1 MAGAGASSAGVGASS
16 SATRTAPPSG
26 TTRTAP
32 PSGTTMAAALGLSG
46 AVAGAVAKTAIA
58 PLERLKL
65 LAQTGQSTGGVLRSL
80 SRVAQHDGFWS
91 LWRGNSVNVARIIP
105 NKCVLLACS
114 DLYKDAVPFRQHL
127 SSPAVGGVAGAMA
140 GVSAC
145 LATYPLDLVRTR
157 QAGFLSEA
165 TGRPASYAG
174 GAWATLVAIRKEEGF
189 LALYR
194 GSLPT
199 VLGALPYEG
208 IKFGVYDFLRARLRA
223 ADGGGGSGGGPLS
236 RACCGAAAGLIAHI
250 LTYPNDTLRRRLQ
263 LQGAGGKAPAYSGY
277 FDCLSKLVR
286 REGWPSLYRGL
297 GITLVRTLPNTGIQ
311 FGVYEACKDYLRY
324 VEYRNAR

>member
-1 MAGAGASSAGVGASS
+1 MV
-16 SATRTAPPSG
+16 
-26 TTRTAP
+26 
-32 PSGTTMAAALGLSG
+32 
-46 AVAGAVAKTAIA
+46 K
-58 PLERLKL
+58 K
-65 LAQTGQSTGGVLRSL
+65 
-80 SRVAQHDGFWS
+80 
-91 LWRGNSVNVARIIP
+91 
-105 NKCVLLACS
+105 
-114 DLYKDAVPFRQHL
+114 
-127 SSPAVGGVAGAMA
+127 PAVKKPAVVKKTVAEYVDETLDDPVAEKARRQKLVEQADLEAAKELFGTDGAE
-140 GVSAC
+140 VD
-145 LATYPLDLVRTR
+145 LATYNPKSEKEFTKFGRLVATK
-157 QAGFLSEA
+157 FLTPVNQSAFYKEA
-165 TGRPASYAG
+165 VKSFNAFAVKHMTAAEVKEVE
-174 GAWATLVAIRKEEGF
+174 ATLVAIRKEEGF